1 MEALTKIAPVFTP
14 LNNPEALI
22 NHVKELTKKADP
34 TPPNEILMQLVDQL
48 TPIDFEA
55 MANPNKDENFK
66 LSNKHFLIL
75 SVEDVLSNA
84 EKNRW
89 GLCKNNDFIYL
100 FNGTYWAVVEK
111 DLFQQ
116 FLGKAAEKLGVTK
129 YNARYYQFREQLFKQ
144 FLATAFLPRPD
155 GGNDRV
161 LINLQNGTFE
171 ISTTETRLRPF
182 DRSDFLTYQLP
193 FEYNPQ
199 AKAPMFERYLKEV
212 LPDIES
218 RNVIAEYLGYIFIRP
233 SQLKLEKALLLYGTG
248 ANGKSVLFEIVNAL
262 LGQTNVSSY
271 SLQSLTNEN
280 GYYRAKL
287 QNLLVNYASEIN
299 GNLDTSILKQ
309 LISGEPTEA
318 RLPYGEPFTI
328 TNYAKLIFNVN
339 ELPREVEH
347 TNAYF
352 RRFLIVPFDV
362 TIPEQKQDKELAKK
376 IIESELAG
384 VFNWVLQGLKRL
396 LEQKG
401 FSDCEAARLQVEKY
415 KRQSDTVQLFIDE
428 NEYQPDPTRHE
439 LFKEIYNQY
448 RAFCIEDGFKPL
460 NKSNFRNRLNNIGIV
475 VEKRNVGN
483 VAFLIRSTAF

>member
-1 MEALTKIAPVFTP
+1 
-14 LNNPEALI
+14 
-22 NHVKELTKKADP
+22 
-34 TPPNEILMQLVDQL
+34 
-48 TPIDFEA
+48 
-55 MANPNKDENFK
+55 
-66 LSNKHFLIL
+66 LSNKHFLII
-75 SVEDVLSNA
+75 SVENVRDTA

-111 DLFQQ
+111 ELFQK
-116 FLGKAAEKLGVTK
+116 FLGEAAEKLGVAK

-144 FLATAFLPRPD
+144 FLATSFLPRPD
-155 GGNDRV
+155 GNNEKV
-161 LINLQNGTFE
+161 LVNLQNGTFE

-182 DRSDFLTYQLP
+182 DRADFMTYQLP

-212 LPDIES
+212 LPDIDS
-218 RNVIAEYLGYIFIRP
+218 QKVIAEYLGYIFINP

-262 LGQTNVSSY
+262 LGQANVSSF

-318 RLPYGEPFTI
+318 RLPYGEPFNI

-362 TIPEQKQDKELAKK
+362 TIPEHKQDKELAKK
-376 IIESELAG
+376 IIDNELAG
-384 VFNWVLQGLKRL
+384 VFNWVLDGLKRL

-401 FSDCEAARLQVEKY
+401 FSDCEAAKLQVEKY
-415 KRQSDTVQLFIDE
+415 KRQSDTVQQFIEE
-428 NEYQPDPTRHE
+428 NEYQADPTHYE
-439 LFKEIYNQY
+439 LFKDVYTNY
-448 RAFCIEDGFKPL
+448 RAFCMENGFKPL
-460 NKSNFRNRLNNIGIV
+460 NKSNFRTRLNNLGIL

-483 VAFLIRSTAF
+483 VAFLIRSTTF